1 MYNVRYVVLL
11 ILGGKML
18 KTNKEKVVMQSVM
31 GKIHSPQ
38 SLRSPYRIHH
48 SGTAMALPGV
58 GGITYNVKLGDL
70 VAGLAGDHIE
80 PGVSLQNSNESENF
94 ALTKL
99 SCIGNEATVISGD
112 AKGAKGVVT
121 GKHGGIEHVM
131 IHFDQEALE
140 KMAIDDKIQI
150 KSHGLGLAL
159 TEYPDIRVLNID
171 PELLLDLNIR
181 EEGGKLI
188 VPVTRK
194 IPAYLMGSGIGS
206 PSSYIGDYDITT
218 ADEEAN
224 KLIGLETMRFGDIV
238 LLEDCDNSFGR
249 GYLKGAR
256 SIGVV
261 IHSDCVLMGHGP
273 GVTTILTVKHPQI
286 EVEINPNANI
296 MNFGRFKTFFAK

>member
-1 MYNVRYVVLL
+1 
-11 ILGGKML
+11 ML
-18 KTNKEKVVMQSVM
+18 KTNMEKVVIQSVA

-38 SLRSPYRIHH
+38 SLRNPFRIHH
-48 SGTAMALPGV
+48 SGKSMALPGV
-58 GGITYNVKLGDL
+58 GGITYNVKVGDL

-94 ALTKL
+94 ALMKL
-99 SCIGNEATVISGD
+99 SCIGNEASVISGD

-131 IHFDQEALE
+131 IHFDQETLE
-140 KMAIDDKIQI
+140 KMSIDDKIQI

-159 TEYPDIRVLNID
+159 TKYPDIHVLNID

-181 EEGGKLI
+181 EENGKLI

-194 IPAYLMGSGIGS
+194 IPAYLMGSGIGN
-206 PSSYIGDYDITT
+206 PSSYLGDYDITT

-224 KLIGLETMRFGDIV
+224 ILIGLDTMRFGDIV
-238 LLEDCDNSFGR
+238 LLEDCDNTYGR
-249 GYLKGAR
+249 GYLKGAK

-261 IHSDCVLMGHGP
+261 IHSDCILMGHGP
-273 GVTTILTVKHPQI
+273 GVTTILSVKHPQI
-286 EVEINPNANI
+286 EVVIDENANI
-296 MNFGRFKTFFAK
+296 TRFGRFKVFFKGIND